1 MGLNVSD
8 GLKSAVNICIVPFC
22 RSCWM
27 GNLEAAVVARAIK
40 DCV

>member
-1 MGLNVSD
+1 MGFNVSD
-8 GLKSAVNICIVPFC
+8 GLKFVVNICIVLFC

-27 GNLEAAVVARAIK
+27 GNLEVVVVVRVIK